1 MTQIVGL
8 SLGAKAHGLTLCCA
22 LVLIQPLNYWNPG
35 QEAQHLTSASL
46 AGDERGSRKR
56 VFAHGRRN
64 GNLKLARFGRKGG
77 AHMQGVVGSSL
88 SPHLSD

>member
-35 QEAQHLTSASL
+35 QEAQHLPSL
-46 AGDERGSRKR
+46 ALREAAGK
-56 VFAHGRRN
+56 
-64 GNLKLARFGRKGG
+64 
-77 AHMQGVVGSSL
+77 GSSL
-88 SPHLSD
+88 TGGGMVI